1 MNQPATRAKPAANAK
16 LDERKALDLLIR
28 GFQVSRMLRVA
39 ADLGVADKIPSTEKV
54 LISDLAQACSVRPA
68 PLLRI
73 LRALA
78 AFEVFTVSADG
89 SVGHTERSR
98 LLRTD
103 VPNSLHYSARFWTG
117 PGSWRAWDKLDV
129 ALHGESPHEAAWQM
143 SRFAYL
149 KQHPEEARVFDDM
162 MANFPDD
169 RHPAIAAAYDFSGSR
184 LIADIGGGNGAAL
197 RAILAREPSA
207 RGLVFDRPDV
217 VANLSRAQLLD
228 GRIVA
233 EGGDFLERVPKGADI
248 YLLIRVLHDWDD
260 AGCHQI
266 LKQCRSAMGA
276 SSTLI
281 LGEELLEPAPEHGH
295 PTAYLI
301 DTHMMTMFGQ
311 ARARS
316 EDEFKSLLA
325 NSGFALSRVIGT
337 SSSVS
342 LVEAKPI

>member
-1 MNQPATRAKPAANAK
+1 MNQPATLATPAANAT

-39 ADLGVADKIPSTEKV
+39 ADLGLADKIPSTEKAA
-54 LISDLAQACSVRPA
+54 ISDLAEACSVGPA

-78 AFEVFTVSADG
+78 AFGVFTVSADG
-89 SVGHTERSR
+89 SVGHTERSL

-169 RHPAIAAAYDFSGSR
+169 RHSAIAAAYDFSGAK

-197 RAILAREPSA
+197 RAILAREPSV

-228 GRIVA
+228 GRIAA
-233 EGGDFLERVPKGADI
+233 EAGDFLAHVPKGADV

-260 AGCHQI
+260 ANCSRI
-266 LKQCRSAMGA
+266 LTQCRAAMGA
-276 SSTLI
+276 GATLI
-281 LGEELLEPAPEHGH
+281 MGEELLEPVPERGN

-311 ARARS
+311 ARART
-316 EDEFKSLLA
+316 EDEFNGLLA
-325 NSGFALSRVIGT
+325 RSGFALSRIIRT

>member
-1 MNQPATRAKPAANAK
+1 MNQPATLAAPAENAK
-16 LDERKALDLLIR
+16 LDERNALDLLIR

-39 ADLGVADKIPSTEKV
+39 ADLGLADKIPSTEK
-54 LISDLAQACSVRPA
+54 IPIADLAQACSARPA

-78 AFEVFTVSADG
+78 AFGVFTVSADG
-89 SVGHTERSR
+89 LVGHTERSR

-103 VPNSLHYSARFWTG
+103 TPNSLRYSARFWTG

-129 ALHGESPHEAAWQM
+129 ALYGASPHEAAWQM

-169 RHPAIAAAYDFSGSR
+169 RHSAIAAAYDFSGAK
-184 LIADIGGGNGAAL
+184 LIADVGGGNGAAL

-217 VANLSRAQLLD
+217 VAELSRAQLLD
-228 GRIVA
+228 GRIAA
-233 EGGDFLERVPKGADI
+233 EGGDFLERVPEGADI

-260 AGCHQI
+260 ANCCQI
-266 LKQCRSAMGA
+266 LKQCRAAMGTRA
-276 SSTLI
+276 TLI
-281 LGEELLEPAPEHGH
+281 LGEELLEPDPKHGH
-295 PTAYLI
+295 PAAYLI

-311 ARARS
+311 ARART
-316 EDEFKSLLA
+316 EDEFKGLLA
-325 NSGFALSRVIGT
+325 RSRFALNRIIRT

-342 LVEAKPI
+342 LVEVKPI

>member
-1 MNQPATRAKPAANAK
+1 MNQPATVATPAANPK

-39 ADLGVADKIPSTEKV
+39 ADLGLADKISPTEKAPV
-54 LISDLAQACSVRPA
+54 SDLAQACSVRPA

-78 AFEVFTVSADG
+78 AFGVFTVSADG
-89 SVGHTERSR
+89 SIGHTEQSL

-117 PGSWRAWDKLDV
+117 PGSWRAWDQLDV
-129 ALHGESPHEAAWQM
+129 ALQGQSPHEAAWHM

-169 RHPAIAAAYDFSGSR
+169 RHSAIAAAYDFFDAK

-197 RAILAREPSA
+197 RAILAREPNV

-228 GRIVA
+228 GRITA
-233 EGGDFLERVPKGADI
+233 EGGDFLARVPKGADI

-260 AGCHQI
+260 ASCCQI
-266 LKQCRSAMGA
+266 LKQCRAAMDTSA
-276 SSTLI
+276 TLF
-281 LGEELLEPAPEHGH
+281 LGEELLEPDPRRGH

-316 EDEFKSLLA
+316 EDEFKSLLTV
-325 NSGFALSRVIGT
+325 SGFTLRRIINT
-337 SSSVS
+337 SSAVS

>member
-1 MNQPATRAKPAANAK
+1 MNQPTTLATPAAKPD

-28 GFQVSRMLRVA
+28 GFQVSRMLRLA
-39 ADLGVADKIPSTEKV
+39 ADLGLADKISLSEKTSV
-54 LISDLAQACSVRPA
+54 SDLAQACSVRPA

-78 AFEVFTVSADG
+78 AFGVFVVSADG
-89 SVGHTERSR
+89 SVGHTERSL

-117 PGSWRAWDKLDV
+117 PGSWRAWDRLDV
-129 ALHGESPHEAAWQM
+129 ALQGQSPHEAAWQM

-162 MANFPDD
+162 MAHFPDD
-169 RHPAIAAAYDFSGSR
+169 RHSALAAAYDFSGVN

-197 RAILAREPSA
+197 RAILAREPQAS
-207 RGLVFDRPDV
+207 GLIFDRPDV
-217 VANLSRAQLLD
+217 VANLTGDQLLN
-228 GRIVA
+228 GRIAA
-233 EGGDFLERVPKGADI
+233 EGGDFLEHVPKGADI

-260 AGCHQI
+260 ASCSRI
-266 LKQCRSAMGA
+266 LAQCRAAMSGSA
-276 SSTLI
+276 TLI
-281 LGEELLEPAPEHGH
+281 LGEELLEPDPRRGH
-295 PTAYLI
+295 STAYLI

-311 ARARS
+311 ARARTQ
-316 EDEFKSLLA
+316 EEFRGLLA
-325 NSGFALSRVIGT
+325 RSGFTMSRIIST
-337 SSSVS
+337 SSAVS

>member
-1 MNQPATRAKPAANAK
+1 MNQPATLAMPAANAK

-39 ADLGVADKIPSTEKV
+39 ADLCLADKIPSTENV
-54 LISDLAQACSVRPA
+54 AISDLAQACSVRPA

-78 AFEVFTVSADG
+78 AFGVFTVSAKG

-117 PGSWRAWDKLDV
+117 PGSWRAWGKLDV
-129 ALHGESPHEAAWQM
+129 ALNGESPHEAAWQM

-169 RHPAIAAAYDFSGSR
+169 RHSAIAAAYNFSSAK

-197 RAILAREPSA
+197 RAILARESSA

-217 VANLSRAQLLD
+217 VANLSHAQLLD

-233 EGGDFLERVPKGADI
+233 EGGDFLTHVPTGADF

-260 AGCHQI
+260 TSCIQI
-266 LKQCRSAMGA
+266 LKQCRAAMQASA
-276 SSTLI
+276 TLI
-281 LGEELLEPAPEHGH
+281 LGEEVLEPDPERGH

-311 ARARS
+311 ARART
-316 EDEFKSLLA
+316 EDEFRSLLA
-325 NSGFALSRVIGT
+325 GSGFTLSRIIST
-337 SSSVS
+337 SSAVS

>member
-1 MNQPATRAKPAANAK
+1 MNQPAAIFTPATNTK

-28 GFQVSRMLRVA
+28 GFQISRMLRLV
-39 ADLGVADKIPSTEKV
+39 ADLGLADKVPAAEKAPV
-54 LISDLAQACSVRPA
+54 SDLAQACSVHAA

-78 AFEVFTVSADG
+78 AFGVFTVSADG
-89 SVGHTERSR
+89 SIGHTERSL

-103 VPNSLHYSARFWTG
+103 APNSLHYSARFWTG

-129 ALHGESPHEAAWQM
+129 ALHGESPHEAAWQT

-149 KQHPEEARVFDDM
+149 KEHPEEARVFDDM

-169 RHPAIAAAYDFSGSR
+169 RHPAIAAAYDFSGAK

-197 RAILAREPSA
+197 RAILARAPNG

-217 VANLSRAQLLD
+217 VANLSSAQVLD
-228 GRIVA
+228 GRIAA
-233 EGGDFLERVPKGADI
+233 EGGDFLAHVPEGADI

-260 AGCHQI
+260 ANCCRI
-266 LKQCRSAMGA
+266 LKQCRAAMDPSAK
-276 SSTLI
+276 LI
-281 LGEELLEPAPEHGH
+281 LGEELLEPNPEHGH

-316 EDEFKSLLA
+316 EDEFKGLLSR
-325 NSGFALSRVIGT
+325 SGFGLSRIIST

>member
-1 MNQPATRAKPAANAK
+1 MDQPATLATPAANAK

-39 ADLGVADKIPSTEKV
+39 ADLGIADKIPPAEKTS
-54 LISDLAQACSVRPA
+54 ISDLAQLCSVRPA

-78 AFEVFTVSADG
+78 AFGVFAVSADG
-89 SVGHTERSR
+89 LVSHTERSL

-117 PGSWRAWDKLDV
+117 PGSWRAWDQLDV
-129 ALHGESPHEAAWQM
+129 ALQGQSPHEAAWQM

-162 MANFPDD
+162 MAHFPDD
-169 RHPAIAAAYDFSGSR
+169 RHSAIAAAYDFSNAK

-197 RAILAREPSA
+197 RAILARTPNA

-217 VANLSRAQLLD
+217 VVNLSRAHLLD
-228 GRIVA
+228 GRIVT
-233 EGGDFLERVPKGADI
+233 EGGDFLAHVPQGADV

-260 AGCHQI
+260 ANCCRI
-266 LKQCRSAMGA
+266 LKQCRAAMGP
-276 SSTLI
+276 SSTLL
-281 LGEELLEPAPEHGH
+281 LGEELLEPNPDHGH

-316 EDEFKSLLA
+316 EDEFKSLLTQ
-325 NSGFALSRVIGT
+325 SGFGLNRIIGT

-342 LVEAKPI
+342 LVEANPI